1 MKTRETLS
9 NLAFFFFF
17 SFSAPRRA
25 RDNNTILFSTICDKT
40 SGHSKLGRD
49 EKRST
54 TIIIIILS
62 SVVTHRNFIDCRR
75 FSFFFIL
82 NVDHCCTHNSIYY
95 IQSRF
100 IVPPKSRPIYSLSC
114 SKIRPTTSSRT
125 LLQLLLLRC
134 DTAYA
139 QNYRVRRARA
149 VVARYVSVFSPNAH
163 RRRSCSC
170 CRESNE
176 TTVYSAR
183 DR

>member
-9 NLAFFFFF
+9 NLAFFFF

-100 IVPPKSRPIYSLSC
+100 IVPPKSRPIFSFVFENTSDDFITDVITIIIIALRHGVRAKLS
-114 SKIRPTTSSRT
+114 RPSGSCRRRALRKRIFTECTPSSQQ
-125 LLQLLLLRC
+125 QLLSRIKRNNSLLR
-134 DTAYA
+134 
-139 QNYRVRRARA
+139 
-149 VVARYVSVFSPNAH
+149 S
-163 RRRSCSC
+163 
-170 CRESNE
+170 
-176 TTVYSAR
+176 
-183 DR
+183 